1 MRIKLNVHEKTNP
14 KYIHIYIYTYIHT
27 YIYIIIRFWF
37 EPVSVRFRF
46 LKKKTFSLVIFF
58 IKIKPNRTESKMT
71 TPTIKHPKCL
81 SHFLF
86 ILSFTQSRLNTD
98 TSGILATHIRR
109 NGESM
114 SFWPSVCKRKCIF
127 GDS

>member
-1 MRIKLNVHEKTNP
+1 M
-14 KYIHIYIYTYIHT
+14 YMYIYIYIYIYIYMYVCMYLGFVFSCTFNFIHI

-58 IKIKPNRTESKMT
+58 IKIEPNRTEPKMT

-114 SFWPSVCKRKCIF
+114 SF
-127 GDS
+127 